1 VTLVVQKYG
10 GTSVGSL
17 DHIRNVA
24 RHVATTHATGTQ
36 VVVTISAMGDQTDD
50 LLAMARSLS
59 PRPPRRELDMLLTAG
74 ERVSAALLAIAL
86 DHLGVASVSLTGSQ
100 CGILTDETHGNARIT
115 RILGDRMRAGL
126 ERGLVV
132 IVAGF
137 QGVSPRTK
145 EITTLGRGGTD
156 LSAVAIAAALGA
168 ARCELYKDVRGV
180 YTADPRRVPNA
191 RLLPRL
197 SARAMTNLAWAGASV
212 LHPRGAHLAAKF
224 GVAFEIRS
232 SLELTQP
239 GTLIVNDPAEAER
252 AQGVEP
258 SPLGPG
264 ASAHLEG
271 ARVETPKIEAL
282 AHKGGLAFVELSRPL
297 ASVLDGGLAATALDW
312 LWQQGEA
319 PLVAQQSIAAVGGV
333 QHEQL
338 RLLVSAAL
346 ASELAAVLARQDPRC
361 KSRPLAHDLAAVTV
375 VGQGFRQSP
384 ETIRRATLAI
394 AAALATPAAL
404 VEVTNDTLTL
414 GVAEP
419 QLGTALAA
427 LHKALI
433 ETRPEA

>member
-24 RHVATTHATGTQ
+24 RHIAATRATGTQ
-36 VVVTISAMGDQTDD
+36 VVVTISAMGEQTDD

-59 PRPPRRELDMLLTAG
+59 ARPPRRELDMLLTAG
-74 ERVSAALLAIAL
+74 ERISAALLAIAL
-86 DHLGVASVSLTGSQ
+86 DHLGVPSVSLTGSQ

-115 RILGDRMRAGL
+115 RILGDRMRVGL
-126 ERGLVV
+126 EQGLVV

-180 YTADPRRVPNA
+180 YTADPRRVPAA

-232 SLELTQP
+232 SLELTLP
-239 GTLIVNDPAEAER
+239 GTLIADDPA
-252 AQGVEP
+252 
-258 SPLGPG
+258 L
-264 ASAHLEG
+264 ASAPARTAHTEG

-282 AHKGGLAFVELSRPL
+282 AHKGGLAFVELTRPL
-297 ASVLDGGLAATALDW
+297 APQTDGGLAAAALAW

-319 PLVAQQSIAAVGGV
+319 PLVAQECIADVGGLP
-333 QHEQL
+333 HEQL
-338 RLLVSAAL
+338 RTLVSTGLADGLAAAL
-346 ASELAAVLARQDPRC
+346 SHAAAPCTAR
-361 KSRPLAHDLAAVTV
+361 KVAHDVAAITV

-384 ETIRRATLAI
+384 ETVRRATMAV
-394 AAALATPAAL
+394 AEALAAPAAF

-414 GVAEP
+414 CVAEP
-419 QLGTALAA
+419 QLATALAA
-427 LHKALI
+427 LHRALL
-433 ETRPEA
+433 ETAG